1 MAGLHALVIFRY
13 NEGKKHLNI
22 RRGQPLCNQQL
33 VNLRIDL
40 AFKQLFG
47 TNGSEDIL
55 IAFLNAMLQESL
67 ASPIASLQIE
77 DPHLHRE
84 HEEDKLSI
92 LDISATLDTG
102 TKVNVEIQLNNNHD
116 MIKRSLYYW
125 GRLYTS
131 QLQKGMPYSA
141 LHKTITIN
149 LLNFVMFSE
158 QKSFHTTSILWNT
171 QQQKLLIDD
180 IEIHIVEIPNL
191 TMQWHEEKV
200 NPWKDPFARWLLLL
214 TANEDEHLTKTLE
227 DIAMNRDPILQKALH
242 KWERMS
248 QDSSFRQAYDAREK
262 VLMDEAA
269 KFAHA
274 ETEGIKRGM
283 EQGIKKGLEQ
293 GIEQGIEKG
302 RKEGVQQGKIQMIK
316 SMYNLGIP
324 LETIAKAS
332 KLSVHDVERILENK

>member
-1 MAGLHALVIFRY
+1 MF
-13 NEGKKHLNI
+13 
-22 RRGQPLCNQQL
+22 NQQL
-33 VNLRIDL
+33 VNLRIDF

-67 ASPIASLQIE
+67 ESPIASLQLE

-84 HEEDKLSI
+84 HANDKLLI

-116 MIKRSLYYW
+116 MMKRSLYYW
-125 GRLYTS
+125 GKLYTS

-141 LHKTITIN
+141 LRKTITIN
-149 LLNFVMFSE
+149 LLNFIMFLDHKE
-158 QKSFHTTSILWNT
+158 FHTKGTLWNT
-171 QQQKLLIDD
+171 QQQKLLSDD
-180 IEIHIVEIPNL
+180 IEIHIVEIPKL
-191 TMQWHEEKV
+191 TEQWHEEKV

-214 TANEDEHLTKTLE
+214 SANEDEHLTKLLE
-227 DIAMNRDPILQKALH
+227 DIAMNQDPILQKAIN

-274 ETEGIKRGM
+274 ETEGMKRGM
-283 EQGIKKGLEQ
+283 EKGLEK
-293 GIEQGIEKG
+293 GIEKG

-316 SMYNLGIP
+316 SMYDLGIP

>member
-1 MAGLHALVIFRY
+1 MF
-13 NEGKKHLNI
+13 
-22 RRGQPLCNQQL
+22 NQQL
-33 VNLRIDL
+33 VNLRIDF

-67 ASPIASLQIE
+67 ESPIASLQLE

-84 HEEDKLSI
+84 HANDKLSI
-92 LDISATLDTG
+92 LDISATLGTG

-116 MIKRSLYYW
+116 MMKRSLYYW
-125 GRLYTS
+125 GKLYTS

-141 LHKTITIN
+141 LRKTITIN
-149 LLNFVMFSE
+149 LLNFIMFLDHKE
-158 QKSFHTTSILWNT
+158 FHTKGTLWNT
-171 QQQKLLIDD
+171 QQQKLLSDD
-180 IEIHIVEIPNL
+180 IEIHIIEIPKL
-191 TMQWHEEKV
+191 TEQWHEEKV

-214 TANEDEHLTKTLE
+214 SANEDEHLTKLLE
-227 DIAMNRDPILQKALH
+227 DIAMNQDPILQKAIN

-274 ETEGIKRGM
+274 ETEGMKRGM
-283 EQGIKKGLEQ
+283 EKGLEKGIKQ
-293 GIEQGIEKG
+293 GIEKGIEQGIEKG

-316 SMYNLGIP
+316 SMYDLGIP

-332 KLSVHDVERILENK
+332 ELSVPEVEHILGHK

>member
-1 MAGLHALVIFRY
+1 MF
-13 NEGKKHLNI
+13 
-22 RRGQPLCNQQL
+22 NQQL
-33 VNLRIDL
+33 VNLRIDF

-67 ASPIASLQIE
+67 ESPIASLQLE

-84 HEEDKLSI
+84 YTNDKLSI
-92 LDISATLDTG
+92 LDISATLDTE

-116 MIKRSLYYW
+116 MMKRSLYYW
-125 GRLYTS
+125 GKLYTS

-141 LHKTITIN
+141 LRKTITIN
-149 LLNFVMFSE
+149 LLNFIMFLDHKE
-158 QKSFHTTSILWNT
+158 FHTKGTLWNT
-171 QQQKLLIDD
+171 QQQKLLSDD
-180 IEIHIVEIPNL
+180 IEIHIVEIPKL
-191 TMQWHEEKV
+191 TEQWHEEKV

-214 TANEDEHLTKTLE
+214 SANEDEHLTKLLE
-227 DIAMNRDPILQKALH
+227 DIAMNRDPILQKAIN

-274 ETEGIKRGM
+274 ETEGMKRGM
-283 EQGIKKGLEQ
+283 EKGLEK
-293 GIEQGIEKG
+293 GIEKG

-316 SMYNLGIP
+316 SMYDLGIP

-332 KLSVHDVERILENK
+332 KLSVPEVEHILGHK

>member
-1 MAGLHALVIFRY
+1 MF
-13 NEGKKHLNI
+13 
-22 RRGQPLCNQQL
+22 NQQL
-33 VNLRIDL
+33 VNLRIDF

-102 TKVNVEIQLNNNHD
+102 TKVIVEIQLNNNHD
-116 MIKRSLYYW
+116 MMKRSLYYW

-149 LLNFVMFSE
+149 LLNFLMFSE

-171 QQQKLLIDD
+171 QQQKLLSDD
-180 IEIHIVEIPNL
+180 IEIHIVEIPKV
-191 TMQWHEEKV
+191 TMQWHEEEV
-200 NPWKDPFARWLLLL
+200 NPWKDPVARWLLLL

-227 DIAMNRDPILQKALH
+227 DIAMNQDPILQKAIN

-274 ETEGIKRGM
+274 EKEGMKRGM
-283 EQGIKKGLEQ
+283 ERGMKK
-293 GIEQGIEKG
+293 GIEQEKT
-302 RKEGVQQGKIQMIK
+302 QMIK
-316 SMYNLGIP
+316 NMHALGLP
-324 LETIAKAS
+324 LETIVKAS
-332 KLSVHDVERILENK
+332 KLSVHDVERILGHK

>member
-1 MAGLHALVIFRY
+1 MF
-13 NEGKKHLNI
+13 
-22 RRGQPLCNQQL
+22 NQQL
-33 VNLRIDL
+33 VNLRIDF

-67 ASPIASLQIE
+67 ESPIASLQLE

-84 HEEDKLSI
+84 HANDKLSI

-116 MIKRSLYYW
+116 MMKRSLYYW
-125 GRLYTS
+125 GKLYTS

-141 LHKTITIN
+141 LRKTITIN
-149 LLNFVMFSE
+149 LLNFIMFLDHKE
-158 QKSFHTTSILWNT
+158 FHTTGTLWNT
-171 QQQKLLIDD
+171 QQQELLSDD
-180 IEIHIVEIPNL
+180 IEIHIVEIQKL
-191 TMQWHEEKV
+191 TEQWHEEKV
-200 NPWKDPFARWLLLL
+200 NPWKDPFVRWLLLL
-214 TANEDEHLTKTLE
+214 SANEDEHLTKLLE
-227 DIAMNRDPILQKALH
+227 DIAMNQDPILQKAIN

-274 ETEGIKRGM
+274 ETEGMKRGM
-283 EQGIKKGLEQ
+283 EKGMEKGLEK
-293 GIEQGIEKG
+293 GIEQGIEQG

-316 SMYNLGIP
+316 SMYDLGIP

-332 KLSVHDVERILENK
+332 KLSVHDVEQILGKK

>member
-1 MAGLHALVIFRY
+1 MF
-13 NEGKKHLNI
+13 
-22 RRGQPLCNQQL
+22 NQQL
-33 VNLRIDL
+33 VNLRIDF

-67 ASPIASLQIE
+67 ESPIASLQLE

-84 HEEDKLSI
+84 HANDKLSI

-102 TKVNVEIQLNNNHD
+102 TKVNVEMQLNNNHD
-116 MIKRSLYYW
+116 MMKRSLYYW
-125 GRLYTS
+125 GKLYTS

-141 LHKTITIN
+141 LRKTITIN
-149 LLNFVMFSE
+149 LLNFIMFLDHKE
-158 QKSFHTTSILWNT
+158 FHTTGTLWNT
-171 QQQKLLIDD
+171 EQQELLSDD
-180 IEIHIVEIPNL
+180 IEIHIVEIQKL
-191 TMQWHEEKV
+191 TEQWHEEKV
-200 NPWKDPFARWLLLL
+200 NPWKDPFVLWLLLL
-214 TANEDEHLTKTLE
+214 SANEDEHLTKLLE
-227 DIAMNRDPILQKALH
+227 DIAMNQDPILQKAIN

-274 ETEGIKRGM
+274 ETEGMKRGM
-283 EQGIKKGLEQ
+283 EKGLEQ
-293 GIEQGIEKG
+293 GIEKGIEKGIEQG

-316 SMYNLGIP
+316 SMYDLGIP

-332 KLSVHDVERILENK
+332 KLSLHEIEHILGHK

>member
-1 MAGLHALVIFRY
+1 MF
-13 NEGKKHLNI
+13 
-22 RRGQPLCNQQL
+22 NQQL
-33 VNLRIDL
+33 VNLRIDF

-67 ASPIASLQIE
+67 ESPIASLQLE

-84 HEEDKLSI
+84 YTNDKLSI
-92 LDISATLDTG
+92 LDISATLDTE
-102 TKVNVEIQLNNNHD
+102 TKINVEIQLNNNHD
-116 MIKRSLYYW
+116 MMKRSLYYW
-125 GRLYTS
+125 GKLYTS

-141 LHKTITIN
+141 LRKTITIN
-149 LLNFVMFSE
+149 LLNFIMFLDHKE
-158 QKSFHTTSILWNT
+158 FHTKGTLWNT
-171 QQQKLLIDD
+171 QQQKLLSDD
-180 IEIHIVEIPNL
+180 IEIHIVEIPKL
-191 TMQWHEEKV
+191 TEQWHEEKV

-214 TANEDEHLTKTLE
+214 SANEDEHLTKLLE
-227 DIAMNRDPILQKALH
+227 DIAMNRDPILQKAIN

-274 ETEGIKRGM
+274 ETEGMKRGM
-283 EQGIKKGLEQ
+283 EKGLEK
-293 GIEQGIEKG
+293 GIEKG

-316 SMYNLGIP
+316 SMYDLGIP

-332 KLSVHDVERILENK
+332 KLSVPEVEHILGHK

>member
-1 MAGLHALVIFRY
+1 MF
-13 NEGKKHLNI
+13 
-22 RRGQPLCNQQL
+22 NQQL
-33 VNLRIDL
+33 VNLRIDF

-55 IAFLNAMLQESL
+55 IAFLNAMLQDSL
-67 ASPIASLQIE
+67 ESPIASLQLE

-84 HEEDKLSI
+84 YEEDKLSI
-92 LDISATLDTG
+92 LDISATLNTG
-102 TKVNVEIQLNNNHD
+102 IKVNVEIQLNNNHD
-116 MIKRSLYYW
+116 MVKRSLYYW

-131 QLQKGMPYSA
+131 QLQKAMPYSA

-158 QKSFHTTSILWNT
+158 HPAFHTTSILWNT
-171 QQQKLLIDD
+171 QQKKLLSDD
-180 IEIHIVEIPNL
+180 IEIHTIEIPKL
-191 TMQWHEEKV
+191 TEQWYEEKV
-200 NPWKDPFARWLLLL
+200 NPWKDPFVRWLLLL
-214 TANEDEHLTKTLE
+214 SANEDEHLTKLLE
-227 DIAMNRDPILQKALH
+227 DIAMNQDPILQKAIN

-283 EQGIKKGLEQ
+283 EQGIKKGLEK
-293 GIEQGIEKG
+293 GIEKGIQQGIEKG

-316 SMYNLGIP
+316 NMYDLGIP

-332 KLSVHDVERILENK
+332 KLSLHEIEHILGHK

>member
-1 MAGLHALVIFRY
+1 
-13 NEGKKHLNI
+13 
-22 RRGQPLCNQQL
+22 
-33 VNLRIDL
+33 
-40 AFKQLFG
+40 
-47 TNGSEDIL
+47 
-55 IAFLNAMLQESL
+55 
-67 ASPIASLQIE
+67 
-77 DPHLHRE
+77 
-84 HEEDKLSI
+84 
-92 LDISATLDTG
+92 
-102 TKVNVEIQLNNNHD
+102 
-116 MIKRSLYYW
+116 MIKCSLYYW

-131 QLQKGMPYSA
+131 QLQKGLPYSA

-248 QDSSFRQAYDAREK
+248 QDSSFRQAYDAKEK

-283 EQGIKKGLEQ
+283 EQGIKKGL
-293 GIEQGIEKG
+293 EQGIEKG

>member
-1 MAGLHALVIFRY
+1 MF
-13 NEGKKHLNI
+13 
-22 RRGQPLCNQQL
+22 NQQL
-33 VNLRIDL
+33 VNLRIDF

-67 ASPIASLQIE
+67 ESPIASLQLE
-77 DPHLHRE
+77 DPHLQRE
-84 HEEDKLSI
+84 HTNDKLSI

-116 MIKRSLYYW
+116 MMKRSLYYW
-125 GRLYTS
+125 GKLYTS

-141 LHKTITIN
+141 LRKTITIN
-149 LLNFVMFSE
+149 LLNFIIFLDHKE
-158 QKSFHTTSILWNT
+158 FHTKGTLWNT
-171 QQQKLLIDD
+171 QQQKLLSDD
-180 IEIHIVEIPNL
+180 IEIHIVEIPKL
-191 TMQWHEEKV
+191 TEQWHEEKV

-214 TANEDEHLTKTLE
+214 SANEDEHLTKLLE
-227 DIAMNRDPILQKALH
+227 DIAMNQDPILQKAIN

-274 ETEGIKRGM
+274 ETEGMKRGM
-283 EQGIKKGLEQ
+283 EKGLEKGIEK
-293 GIEQGIEKG
+293 GIEQGIEKGIEQG

-316 SMYNLGIP
+316 SMYDLGIP

>member
-1 MAGLHALVIFRY
+1 MF
-13 NEGKKHLNI
+13 
-22 RRGQPLCNQQL
+22 NQQL
-33 VNLRIDL
+33 VNLRIDF

-67 ASPIASLQIE
+67 ESPIASLQLE
-77 DPHLHRE
+77 DPHLQRE
-84 HEEDKLSI
+84 HTNDKLSI

-116 MIKRSLYYW
+116 MMKRSLYYW
-125 GRLYTS
+125 GKLYTS

-141 LHKTITIN
+141 LRKTITIN
-149 LLNFVMFSE
+149 LLNFIIFLDYKE
-158 QKSFHTTSILWNT
+158 FHTKGTLWNT
-171 QQQKLLIDD
+171 QQQKLLSDD
-180 IEIHIVEIPNL
+180 IEIHIVEIPKL
-191 TMQWHEEKV
+191 TEQWHEEKV

-214 TANEDEHLTKTLE
+214 SANEDEHLTKLLE
-227 DIAMNRDPILQKALH
+227 DIAMNQDPILQKAIN

-274 ETEGIKRGM
+274 ETEGMKRGM
-283 EQGIKKGLEQ
+283 EKGLEKGIEQ
-293 GIEQGIEKG
+293 GIEQGIEKGIEKGIEQGIEKG

-316 SMYNLGIP
+316 SMYDLGIP